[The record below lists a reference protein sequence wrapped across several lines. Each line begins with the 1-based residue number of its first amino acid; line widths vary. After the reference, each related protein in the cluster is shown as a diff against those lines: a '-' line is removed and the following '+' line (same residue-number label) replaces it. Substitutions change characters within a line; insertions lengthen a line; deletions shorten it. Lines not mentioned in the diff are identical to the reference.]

1 MNTSGVSLGSRV
13 VLGSLAFAALASGC
27 DGSRSETRNVGAA
40 PVDTSL
46 PVAGDDRGEEEERVL
61 GVLVPEAEV
70 VLVASGFARLQ
81 RFDVR
86 VGEEVLEGQVVAEMD
101 VRGDRAEVLVAT
113 SALEASEAEL
123 ERLGLELEQ
132 ARDNR
137 SEVERIEAFISKAEL
152 RERSYAVKL
161 AAARRRSADAS
172 RRQQH
177 GRMDEAQARIADG
190 KVRAPFAGVIARRY
204 VDAGATLSIGDPVAQ
219 LISEARLV
227 RFAVTPSRARG
238 LTLGTR
244 ATVTFRERGREATGT
259 VVTMAPEI
267 DAGTRLVI
275 VEARLALD
283 ALAGPDR
290 LRVGEVGLVSFAE
303 DAPPTVGAASQR

>member
-1 MNTSGVSLGSRV
+1 MSTLGVWTRRGI
-13 VLGSLAFAALASGC
+13 VLGSVAFAASVFGC
-27 DGSRSETRNVGAA
+27 DDPQPETRDVGGAS
-40 PVDTSL
+40 VDTSL
-46 PVAGDDRGEEEERVL
+46 PAAGDEQCEEDGRVL

-81 RFDVR
+81 RFDVQ
-86 VGEEVLEGQVVAEMD
+86 VGEEVLAHQVVAEMD

-132 ARDNR
+132 ARANR

-152 RERSYAVKL
+152 REHRYAVKL

-172 RRQQH
+172 RSQQH
-177 GRMDEAQARIADG
+177 GRMDEVQARIADG
-190 KVRAPFAGVIARRY
+190 KVRAPFAGMIARRY
-204 VDAGATLSIGDPVAQ
+204 VDAGATLSMGEPVAQ

-238 LTLGTR
+238 LKIGTKVV
-244 ATVTFRERGREATGT
+244 VTFRERASEAMGT
-259 VVTMAPEI
+259 VITMAPEI

-275 VEARLALD
+275 VEARLAQG
-283 ALAGPDR
+283 ALAMLGR

-303 DAPPTVGAASQR
+303 DASPTVGVALQP